1 MDQICFSEQIF
12 YRKQWLSA
20 PELRGAKMSAPS
32 ASGLPLVSPRRSTR
46 IRFCFKTKFFLQL
59 ALPSTHTKFWKPC
72 FAPLVWMHWKRRI
85 TLRCWIS
92 VHRMFSSKM
101 VPFSINI
108 TFSHR
113 RELTIQKRNEWTRI
127 FLKTEQKSPF
137 SNKHCKNGYVW
148 TGPSRDICLCW

>member
-1 MDQICFSEQIF
+1 MCFSEQIF

-59 ALPSTHTKFWKPC
+59 ALSFTHTKFWKPC

-85 TLRCWIS
+85 TLRCWIP

-113 RELTIQKRNEWTRI
+113 REIERLRFTFTPNGKREFVPRHQVFPLI
-127 FLKTEQKSPF
+127 VVHCLLLQLK
-137 SNKHCKNGYVW
+137 NN
-148 TGPSRDICLCW
+148 